1 MKRMAPSMAA
11 PSSSLG
17 GLSYRVSNLQQS
29 INFYTTVFGMKLV
42 ESNVEAT
49 RAKLT
54 MDSEEDG
61 QSAMTL
67 QLLAGLVGDSSEIG
81 DVSLSLVRED
91 VDVLTK
97 LQIRRL

>member
-1 MKRMAPSMAA
+1 
-11 PSSSLG
+11 
-17 GLSYRVSNLQQS
+17 
-29 INFYTTVFGMKLV
+29 MKLV